1 MTCAPQLTITGFG
14 VSPTTRPS
22 TKRRCPPLLSGVFTV
37 PWVGPKSDV
46 ALGVGRIGGLGAWA
60 TESATA
66 SGAVGGTDAIGDAD
80 ALGESAGDVRATE
93 AVADD

>member
-1 MTCAPQLTITGFG
+1 LG

-22 TKRRCPPLLSGVFTV
+22 TKRRWPPRLSGVFTV

-46 ALGVGRIGGLGAWA
+46 ALGAVCVGDLGAWVA

-66 SGAVGGTDAIGDAD
+66 SGAASGTDAIGDAD
-80 ALGESAGDVRATE
+80 ALGEGAGDVGNG
-93 AVADD
+93 